1 MRPRHPRTSNA
12 SVTIRASEGSD
23 MPLYFFNIRNHVDTR
38 DDVGTELT
46 DLEAARVEALKDIV
60 DIMGSRSVAL
70 SNHWPEWSIEICDDR
85 QQVLL
90 VVPFSR
96 N

>member
-1 MRPRHPRTSNA
+1 
-12 SVTIRASEGSD
+12 
-23 MPLYFFNIRNHVDTR
+23 MPLYFFNIRNHVDTH

>member
-1 MRPRHPRTSNA
+1 
-12 SVTIRASEGSD
+12 
-23 MPLYFFNIRNHVDTR
+23 MPLYFFNIRNHIDTR
-38 DDVGTELT
+38 DEVGDELP
-46 DLEAARVEALKDIV
+46 DLETAKAEALKDIV

-70 SNHWPEWSIEICDDR
+70 GNHWPEWSIEICDER
-85 QQVLL
+85 GAVLL